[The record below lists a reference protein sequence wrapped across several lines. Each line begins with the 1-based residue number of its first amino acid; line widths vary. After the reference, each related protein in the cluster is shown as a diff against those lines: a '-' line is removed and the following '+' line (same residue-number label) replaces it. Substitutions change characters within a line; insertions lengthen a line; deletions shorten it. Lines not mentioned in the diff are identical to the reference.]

1 MPNIT
6 PTNSINIEA
15 ELNNLAL
22 YKYHPNGIFNVSLN
36 RLKDM
41 LAGKVEIT
49 DPSNPFTYLLETN
62 CLNTA
67 FAVQEYT
74 LLTRKLY
81 PRLANEEADL
91 YLHMSDKDFL
101 GCFSEPAYGNVLF
114 NILFN
119 DFTSKATY
127 DPIQKEYVLKL
138 PRHFKLSVDKYI
150 FTLMSAIIIRLTEN
164 GVIDVKFENQDFNNL
179 FPIQTNYINF
189 NMYQVNQNEAYL
201 NFQLRLPEI
210 DIEAIEIPVEKSKLF
225 KNTLTFNPT
234 RLFYYFRAFYYDNG
248 VWNEMLVT
256 HTDQVYDIYKPTCI
270 IKVLQETNSVE
281 YYIPPVY
288 VNTSKIGKK
297 VKFLIYTTNG
307 EVNIN
312 FNDYKVSDFSVEYN
326 PIFQDEELD
335 QYTAPLQLITKVI
348 YIKDE
353 VIAGKGKKPF
363 ADLKNDVIENS
374 IGDRSLPITNKQV
387 GYLSTQ
393 NNFNL
398 IKDIDVV
405 TNRIFLLECAI
416 PNATTRYPITKFN
429 LDIIEYKS
437 SISHLRLNTNGV
449 ITVNDNVTIIPEN
462 TIFVM
467 TDKGIRIL
475 DQIEYTQLVSLSDLD
490 LTTEVNG
497 KKYLAVFYHYVLDTS
512 NDQTNLR
519 AYDISNPLVKQ
530 MNFKEFNPTARVGI
544 NTTNTNIVKSS
555 NGFTIDVLANLK
567 KYVNTINETNVKPYI
582 VYRDNN
588 DSVFYLESRLY
599 TSINDNPVYRFD
611 LESEYY
617 IDAGNRVHVTNFRDT
632 NDSPITIS
640 LDLDST
646 LEIIYISNIVPGTYV
661 ASDLDNYIYNSYLS
675 VGRTVVTLEEVKI
688 KFGDYLERL
697 FTQVHT
703 STGTYQYET
712 HQEDV
717 PMRYN
722 VNVYNTDNTIVHRV
736 NDIVYTEGENPTVV
750 YQYRAGD
757 IKLDT
762 YGKPVPINALELDR
776 FMNLLFIDYK
786 AIRCDKTLLKNYRTY
801 LKTYLTEKIVENAAT
816 VQEQLLE
823 NTEAFVVVPK
833 NISMIR
839 VKTPTRTTYINSM
852 QKFKVNIFV
861 NERVYNDVDTRDSIV
876 YTIVDEI
883 DKYLYT
889 TTSLSKT
896 ALLNI
901 LYNKL
906 KEFVSSISID
916 EFTELNEEY
925 IDVLDNNARI
935 SLNKLLVAEADGYNL
950 KEDISSNFILV

>member
-6 PTNSINIEA
+6 PTNSVNIEA
-15 ELNNLAL
+15 ELDKLSL

-36 RLKDM
+36 RLQDM
-41 LAGKVEIT
+41 LGGKVEVT
-49 DPSNPFTYLLETN
+49 DPSNPFIYLLETN

-67 FAVQEYT
+67 FAIQEYT
-74 LLTRKLY
+74 LLARKLY
-81 PRLANEEADL
+81 PRLANEETDL
-91 YLHMSDKDFL
+91 YLHMSDKDYL
-101 GCFSEPAYGNVLF
+101 GRFSEPAYANVLF

-150 FTLMSAIIIRLTEN
+150 FTLMSAVIIRLTEN

-179 FPIQTNYINF
+179 FPIQTNFINF

-201 NFQLRLPEI
+201 NFELKLPEV
-210 DIEAIEIPVEKSKLF
+210 DIEAVEIPVEKSKLF
-225 KNTLTFNPT
+225 KNTMTFNPS
-234 RLFYYFRAFYYDNG
+234 RMFYYFRAFYYADG
-248 VWNEMLVT
+248 KWNEMLVT
-256 HTDQVYDIYKPTCI
+256 HTDQIYDIYKPTCI
-270 IKVLQETNSVE
+270 IKVLQESNSVE

-288 VNTSKIGKK
+288 VNGGKLGSK

-307 EVNIN
+307 EVNVN
-312 FNDYKVSDFSVEYN
+312 FNDYKVGDFKSEYN
-326 PIFQDEELD
+326 PVFQDEELD
-335 QYTAPLQLITKVI
+335 NYTQPLQLITKVI

-353 VIAGKGKKPF
+353 VIAGKGKMSF
-363 ADLKNDVIENS
+363 ADLKNSVIENS
-374 IGDRSLPITNKQV
+374 IGDRTLPITNKQI
-387 GYLSTQ
+387 GFLSSQ

-405 TNRIFLLECAI
+405 TNRMFLLECGI

-429 LDIIEYKS
+429 LDIVEYKTN
-437 SISHLRLNTNGV
+437 ITHLRLNTNSV
-449 ITVNDNVTIIPEN
+449 IAVNDNVTIIPEN
-462 TIFVM
+462 TIFEM
-467 TDKGIRIL
+467 TDEGIRIL
-475 DQIEYTQLVSLSDLD
+475 DQVEYTQLTSLSDLN
-490 LTTEVNG
+490 LTTEVNSR
-497 KKYLAVFYHYVLDTS
+497 KYLSTFYHYVLDTS

-530 MNFKEFNPTARVGI
+530 MNFKEFNSTARVGI
-544 NTTNTNIVKSS
+544 NTTNTNIAKTG
-555 NGFTIDVLANLK
+555 NGFTIDVLSNLK

-588 DSVFYLESRLY
+588 DSVFFLESRLY

-617 IDAGNRVHVTNFRDT
+617 VDADNRIHVTNFRDA
-632 NDSPITIS
+632 NDAPITIS

-646 LEIIYISNIVPGTYV
+646 LEIIYVSNIVPVNYI
-661 ASDLDNYIYNSYLS
+661 ASDLDSYIYNSYLS
-675 VGRTVVTLEEVKI
+675 VGRAVVTLEEIKI
-688 KFGDYLERL
+688 KFGDHLERL

-703 STGTYQYET
+703 STGVYQYET
-712 HQEDV
+712 YQENV
-717 PMRYN
+717 PMRYTS
-722 VNVYNTDNTIVHRV
+722 NVYNSDNTIAHRV
-736 NDIVYTEGENPTVV
+736 NDIVYTEGEDPQVV
-750 YQYRAGD
+750 YKYLIGD
-757 IKLDT
+757 VKLDQ
-762 YGKPVPINALELDR
+762 YGNPVPINTLELDR
-776 FMNLLFIDYK
+776 YMNLLFIDYK
-786 AIRCDKTLLKNYRTY
+786 AVLSNKTLLKGYRTY
-801 LKTYLTEKIVENAAT
+801 LKTYLTEKIVENAAQI
-816 VQEQLLE
+816 QEQLLE

-833 NISMIR
+833 NISKIR
-839 VKTPTRTTYINSM
+839 VKTPTRTTYIDSM

-861 NERVYNDVDTRDSIV
+861 NERVYNDIDTRDSIV

-883 DKYLYT
+883 DKYLYS

-906 KEFVSSISID
+906 KEFVNSLSID

-925 IDVLDNNARI
+925 IDVLDSNARV
-935 SLNKLLVAEADGYNL
+935 SLNKLLVTEPDGYNL
-950 KEDISSNFILV
+950 KEDVSVNFVLV